1 MNINFKQ
8 DYPIVIG
15 LAGKAGSGKTS
26 VAEYMV
32 PKGSIE
38 TTLYGMKWD
47 HIFYALPLYEL
58 ASIKRSI
65 RGFNQESRQ
74 LFAIHEVLY
83 DIYGRS
89 PIGTMPDYNT
99 FVSKVKD
106 IYNLPIEEEGTKPR
120 SFLQKA
126 GDICRDGYEDC
137 FSSWA
142 ITKSMRLYNSYKK
155 NLNEDIEDE
164 LPFVVFISDVRF
176 VNEAEKI
183 LNQPNGILICFDAN
197 EDTLNDRIL
206 KRDGKLMSSDQKN
219 HISEQQIET
228 IKKMATFVIN
238 TDDMTIDQQA
248 QATLKELGILKES
261 HA

>member
-1 MNINFKQ
+1 MSINFKE

-15 LAGKAGSGKTS
+15 FAGKAGSGKTS
-26 VAEYMV
+26 VAEYLV

-47 HIFYALPLYEL
+47 HIFYALPLYEM

-74 LFAIHEVLY
+74 LYAIHDTLY

-89 PIGTMPDYNT
+89 PIGTIPDYET
-99 FVSKVKD
+99 FVSKVKE
-106 IYNLPIEEEGTKPR
+106 IHNLSIEEEGIKPR
-120 SFLQKA
+120 SFLQKS
-126 GDICRDGYEDC
+126 GDICREGYADC
-137 FSSWA
+137 FSDWA
-142 ITKSMRLYNSYKK
+142 ITKSTKLYNSYRK
-155 NLNEDIEDE
+155 NLNEEDDE

-176 VNEAEKI
+176 VNEAQKI
-183 LNQPNGILICFDAN
+183 LNQPNGIVICFDAN

-219 HISEQQIET
+219 HISEQQIDT
-228 IKKMATFVIN
+228 IKSMASLIIP
-238 TDDMTIDQQA
+238 TDDMTIEQQA
-248 QATLKELGILKES
+248 QATLKALGILKE
-261 HA
+261 ANA

>member
-1 MNINFKQ
+1 MNNYFKK
-8 DYPIVIG
+8 DYPIIVG

-38 TTLYGMKWD
+38 TTLHGMKWD

-74 LFAIHEVLY
+74 LYAIHDVLY
-83 DIYGRS
+83 DIYGKS
-89 PIGTMPDYNT
+89 PIGTIPDYRS

-106 IYNLPIEEEGTKPR
+106 IYSLPIEEEGTKPR

-126 GDICRDGYEDC
+126 GDICRDGYQDC
-137 FSSWA
+137 FSQWV
-142 ITKSMRLYNSYKK
+142 ITKSAKLNSVHRKSYSEE
-155 NLNEDIEDE
+155 EDPMPLVI
-164 LPFVVFISDVRF
+164 FVSDVRF
-176 VNEAEKI
+176 VNEAQRI
-183 LNQPNGILICFDAN
+183 LDQPNGVLICFDASEEVLN
-197 EDTLNDRIL
+197 ERIL
-206 KRDGKLMSSDQKN
+206 KRDGTIMSNDQKN
-219 HISEQQIET
+219 HISEQQIDT
-228 IKKMATFVIN
+228 IKAMASLVIETSN
-238 TDDMTIDQQA
+238 LTIEQQA
-248 QATLKELGILKES
+248 KKTIEAIGVLKDT